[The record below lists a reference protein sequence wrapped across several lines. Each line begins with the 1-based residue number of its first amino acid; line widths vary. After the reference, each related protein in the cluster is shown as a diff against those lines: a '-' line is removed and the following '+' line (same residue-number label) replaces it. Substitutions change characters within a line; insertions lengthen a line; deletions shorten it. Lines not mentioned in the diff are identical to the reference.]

1 MSLMDRLRPAAPVE
15 PSAAERALDGPHCA
29 ACNLPTTALEAVR
42 LPVFGATLICTE
54 PRACRAR
61 SEAAGLHHYP
71 RRAS

>member
-15 PSAAERALDGPHCA
+15 PSAADLTGPRCA

-71 RRAS
+71 RRTA